1 MGTPF
6 DRSNAIWAPHA
17 GHPYDATPRCRRGVR
32 HFGHGIGLA
41 VTQAAN
47 ISCARRSEA
56 AVGETAGAGT
66 ERGGGVGAVTADD
79 EGVEVRELATAGAS
93 RPQWGQNIPPVP
105 VGSSA
110 IWHDAHFGDAPQ
122 DLGSAGVA
130 GVGPDGRGE
139 PGVPAGAD
147 GAEGRAQATVP
158 ATRSYRIAAPSGF
171 ACTSRRTRSVRR
183 GDHERAAERPSTVVG
198 PSDRSVAQTCSR

>member
-139 PGVPAGAD
+139 PGVAGRSRRGGGQGPGNGARDPVVSDRGSLRVRLHVPEDPVGPAG
-147 GAEGRAQATVP
+147 
-158 ATRSYRIAAPSGF
+158 
-171 ACTSRRTRSVRR
+171 
-183 GDHERAAERPSTVVG
+183 G
-198 PSDRSVAQTCSR
+198 P